1 MSEQSSENP
10 SENPSEEAM
19 GSKPVYKARPTT
31 DALTPGTGV
40 QRLNSDQP
48 IYLVQHHPNS
58 GRGFISWLGWV
69 LAGICLLA
77 AFGIYSSNRDYFDNS
92 GSIQEKY
99 HSLSKSNGAD
109 KVVVLDASGVIMSGQ
124 GFVKQQIEQIRK
136 DESIKGIVLRVD
148 SPGGTVYGSDFMY
161 HHLVKLRE
169 ERELPMVVSMGSVAA
184 SGGYYIA
191 MAVGDQE
198 KCIYA
203 EPMTTTGS
211 IGVILPHYNVA
222 GLMEKYG
229 VEEDSIATHPRK
241 NMLSMSKEMSDDDR
255 EVIGKYIDH
264 AFQRFK
270 EVIRYG
276 RPNFAENTE
285 ALDVLA
291 TGEMFTAKQ
300 AKESGLIDEIGF
312 IEDAIDRV
320 IEMANLKKDSTR
332 VVKYAKPVTLMDALA
347 LGKASDSSALKELL
361 ELSTPRAYYLAT
373 PLASVLTAEKN

>member
-1 MSEQSSENP
+1 MSEDPSSPKPDAAGSETTSNTKAVGPP
-10 SENPSEEAM
+10 SDR
-19 GSKPVYKARPTT
+19 V
-31 DALTPGTGV
+31 
-40 QRLNSDQP
+40 RLSSNQP
-48 IYLVQHHPNS
+48 IYLVQKQPNS
-58 GRGFISWLGWV
+58 GRGFVSWLGWV

-77 AFGIYSSNRDYFDNS
+77 AFSIYSSNRSYFDNS

-99 HSLSKSNGAD
+99 HSLSKSTGAD
-109 KVVVLDASGVIMSGQ
+109 KIVVLDASGVIMSGQ
-124 GFVKQQIEQIRK
+124 GFVKQQIDQIRK

-161 HHLVKLRE
+161 HHLVKLRA

-229 VEEDSIATHPRK
+229 VAEDSIATHPRK
-241 NMLSMSKEMSDDDR
+241 NMLSMSREMSEDDR

-270 EVIRYG
+270 EVIRFG
-276 RPNFAENTE
+276 RPKFAKNKE

-291 TGEMFTAKQ
+291 TGEIFTAKQ

-312 IEDAIDRV
+312 IEDAIERV
-320 IEMANLKKDSTR
+320 IGMAGLEEDSTR
-332 VVKYAKPVTLMDALA
+332 VVTYNKPVTLMDALA
-347 LGKASDSSALKELL
+347 LGKSSDNNALKQLL

-373 PLASVLTAEKN
+373 PLPSVLSAESN

>member
-1 MSEQSSENP
+1 MSEEPNNP
-10 SENPSEEAM
+10 KPTAESRPAAAAQRRPE
-19 GSKPVYKARPTT
+19 GS
-31 DALTPGTGV
+31 
-40 QRLNSDQP
+40 QRLSGDQP
-48 IYLVQHHPNS
+48 IYLVQHQPNS
-58 GRGFISWLGWV
+58 GRGFVSWLGWV

-77 AFGIYSSNRDYFDNS
+77 AIGIYSSNRNYFDNA

-99 HSLSKSNGAD
+99 HSLEKTGSD
-109 KVVVLDASGVIMSGQ
+109 KIVVLDASGVIMGG
-124 GFVKQQIEQIRK
+124 GFVKKQIDQIRK
-136 DESIKGIVLRVD
+136 DKTIKGIVLRVD

-169 ERELPMVVSMGSVAA
+169 ERNLPMVVSMGSVAA

-198 KCIYA
+198 KSIYA

-229 VEEDSIATHPRK
+229 VVEDSIATHPRK
-241 NMLSMSKEMSDDDR
+241 NMLTMSKEMSEDDR
-255 EVIGKYIDH
+255 EVICKYIDH

-276 RPNFAENTE
+276 RPKFAEDTE

-291 TGEMFTAKQ
+291 TGEVFTAKQ

-320 IEMANLKKDSTR
+320 IEMASLKKDSTR
-332 VVKYAKPVTLMDALA
+332 VVTYDKPVSLMDALA
-347 LGKASDSSALKELL
+347 FGKASDNNVLQELL
-361 ELSTPRAYYLAT
+361 ELSTPRAYYLAA
-373 PLASVLTAEKN
+373 PLPSVLSETAN